1 MTIAPDRPPGRP
13 SADHARDEELLTE
26 VLHDVVR
33 ASDGDAAVK
42 LLDEAVALGRAAR
55 SGDETGADRL
65 AELVAGLELE
75 RTEVLV
81 RSLTRW
87 FQLVNLAEDNERV
100 RRIRRRDAN
109 EAPAPRPGSLR
120 QVIARLAERGTT
132 GSEVADL
139 LRGAELRLVM
149 TAHPTEARRRTTINK
164 LARVFG
170 VLRNLDET
178 SHVDATTA
186 RRRVLATVQEL
197 WGSDDLR
204 ASSLTVLDEVRGG
217 LIHFTSTLAE
227 SVPQIYR
234 DLEEALAE
242 FFPGERI
249 EVPPLLGF
257 GSWIGGDRDGNPY
270 VTPET
275 TAHTLELMREQCL
288 RFLEGRVGM
297 LAGRISISDRVS
309 GRAPR
314 LEPILASGSEHFPR
328 LAVQL
333 SELNPEEP
341 YRRALTF
348 MRERVRATR
357 REQPGAYAEPCELLE
372 DLRLIESSLLDGAG
386 AFTAAGDLH
395 DVIRE
400 VEVFGFHFAR
410 LDIREHAKVHRR
422 TLGEIYNELG
432 ICSDYPTLADEDRIA
447 TLCASIAERRPLI
460 PADIARFSDGTRETI
475 ETFRLLRAALTGV
488 HRGTIQTYI
497 VSGTEG
503 PADLLEVLLLMKEA
517 SLAGAGGER
526 AWLRIVPLFEAGD
539 TLADAPRTMD
549 RLLSE
554 PVYRAALRAVGDEQE
569 VMIGYSD
576 SNKDVGYVASGWA
589 AYRAQVE
596 VASVIESHGA
606 GWIFFHGRGGAIG
619 RGGGPTNEAIMAL
632 PPGTVRGRLK
642 MTEQGEALT
651 AKFAVPEIAHREL
664 ELAASAALA
673 SAWSPAGDGNR
684 NGDTVGGDQDE
695 GRAGGSERQERF
707 EGVVQEMAEASARL
721 YRSVVH
727 DDPAF
732 PDFFARVTPLE
743 EISRLRLGSR
753 PAKRSSAGGID
764 ELRAIPWVFSWTQS
778 RIVLPAWLG
787 LGTALVAARECHGVE
802 LLREMTVE
810 WPFFATLLSNAEM
823 ALAKA
828 DVRIA
833 RRYIQLWDDA
843 EAGDRIWRVLIEELE
858 LARSELLAVRGYER
872 LLDGEPVLQ
881 ASIDRRNPF
890 VDPLSFIQIDLLSRL
905 RRTGDEARDE
915 LGRVSLL
922 TINGIASGLR
932 NTG

>member
-1 MTIAPDRPPGRP
+1 MASFTEDHTSRPGR
-13 SADHARDEELLTE
+13 DHARDEELLASA
-26 VLHDVVR
+26 LHDVIR
-33 ASDGDAAVK
+33 ASDGDVAVE
-42 LLDEAVALGRAAR
+42 LLDDAVALGRAAR
-55 SGDETGADRL
+55 GGDEAAADRL
-65 AELVAGLELE
+65 AELVAGLELD

-100 RRIRRRDAN
+100 RRIRRRDVRD
-109 EAPAPRPGSLR
+109 APTPRPGSVR
-120 QVIARLAERGTT
+120 QVISELAARGTT
-132 GSEVADL
+132 AGEVDEL

-149 TAHPTEARRRTTINK
+149 TAHPTESRRRTTINK

-170 VLRNLDET
+170 VLRELDEV
-178 SHVDATTA
+178 SDADPAQA
-186 RRRVLATVQEL
+186 RPRLLATVQEL
-197 WGSDDLR
+197 WGSDELR

-217 LIHFTSTLAE
+217 LTHFTTTLGE
-227 SVPQIYR
+227 TVPQVYR

-242 FFPGERI
+242 FYPDAEI
-249 EVPPLLGF
+249 EVPPLLTF

-270 VTPET
+270 VTPAT
-275 TAHTLELMREQCL
+275 TEQALGLMREQCL
-288 RFLEGRVGM
+288 RLLEGRVGL
-297 LAGRISISDRVS
+297 LAGRLSISERVS
-309 GRAPR
+309 GPAPK
-314 LEPILASGSEHFPR
+314 LEPILSAGAEFFPDWASQ
-328 LAVQL
+328 LA
-333 SELNPEEP
+333 ELNPEEP

-348 MRERVRATR
+348 VRERVRATR
-357 REQPGAYAEPCELLE
+357 RQETGAYGAPEELLD
-372 DLRLIESSLLDGAG
+372 DLRQVDRSLRDGAG

-422 TLGEIYNELG
+422 SLAEIYATLD
-432 ICSDYPTLADEDRIA
+432 ICDDYEALDEDERIEL
-447 TLCASIAERRPLI
+447 LCRGIADRRPLV
-460 PADIARFSDGTRETI
+460 PTDIAGFSDSTRETI
-475 ETFRLLRAALTGV
+475 DTFRMLRSALSGI
-488 HRGTIQTYI
+488 HGGAIQTYV

-526 AWLRIVPLFEAGD
+526 AWLRVVPLFEAGE
-539 TLADAPRTMD
+539 TLARASETMD
-549 RLLSE
+549 RLLRE
-554 PVYRAALRAVGDEQE
+554 PAYREALRAVGDEQE

-589 AYRAQVE
+589 AYRAQTELAE
-596 VASVIESHGA
+596 VIAGHGA
-606 GWIFFHGRGGAIG
+606 SWVFFHGRGGAIG
-619 RGGGPTNEAIMAL
+619 RGGGPTNDAILAL
-632 PPGTVRGRLK
+632 PPGTVGGRLK
-642 MTEQGEALT
+642 MTEQGEVLA
-651 AKFAVPEIAHREL
+651 AKFSVQEIAHREL
-664 ELAASAALA
+664 ELATSAMLAASAPRGEGAA
-673 SAWSPAGDGNR
+673 AGDG
-684 NGDTVGGDQDE
+684 
-695 GRAGGSERQERF
+695 RAELFDR
-707 EGVVQEMAEASARL
+707 VVEEMAERSAAV

-727 DDPAF
+727 DDPDF
-732 PDFFARVTPLE
+732 PEFFSAVTPLE

-753 PAKRSSAGGID
+753 PAKRHADGGID
-764 ELRAIPWVFSWTQS
+764 ALRAIPWVFSWTQS

-787 LGTALVAARECHGVE
+787 LGSALADARERHGVE
-802 LLREMTVE
+802 LLREMTAD

-828 DVRIA
+828 DLRIA
-833 RRYIQLWDDA
+833 RRYVALWDNG
-843 EAGDRIWRVLIEELE
+843 EARERIWGLLEAELK
-858 LARSELLAVRGYER
+858 LAESELLQVRGNQR

-890 VDPLSFIQIDLLSRL
+890 VDPLSFIQVELLSRL
-905 RRTGDEARDE
+905 RRTEVDDGEE